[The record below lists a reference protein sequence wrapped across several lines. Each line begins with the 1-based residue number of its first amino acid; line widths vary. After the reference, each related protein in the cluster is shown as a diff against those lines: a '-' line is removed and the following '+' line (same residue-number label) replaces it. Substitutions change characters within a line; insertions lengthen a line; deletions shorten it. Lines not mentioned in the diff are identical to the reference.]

1 MLIAP
6 VANATERVSS
16 TTFIHAHTGPSPQG
30 DRRIAVTDVVTK
42 DANGN
47 AGIGTSTP
55 SLYGRFA
62 VYPVNIAGS
71 ENHISTVAGSAG
83 AFTSNLRLGV
93 YAPNGALGCS
103 ISAIVNYSGNTG
115 TSLAFGTAPVGA
127 AINALPTTRLL
138 IDPNGHVLPGAQN
151 AQDLGGAGIAW
162 RNITSMNALTVT
174 SDADLKQRGAALSDE
189 EILAGKRIAD
199 ELVWWKWLKSIA
211 DNGAAARNH
220 FGPMA
225 QDIAQIL
232 VECDVELDWADGK
245 PSFRSDML
253 CWDEWDAVTQPVMA
267 ERIVQKTKI
276 VLVPVDG
283 SDDGTGEPFY
293 EREEITVDEVE
304 QYDTG
309 AVEIVRPAG
318 SEWRIDPSQVAFFLI
333 AAINADTE
341 RRLLALENPN

>member
-1 MLIAP
+1 MVDWTSGLADAS
-6 VANATERVSS
+6 VAERDSGFVVV
-16 TTFIHAHTGPSPQG
+16 
-30 DRRIAVTDVVTK
+30 RIPGTPDVLKEAAISGFATK
-42 DANGN
+42 DASGN
-47 AGIGTSTP
+47 LVTVGGTVASAIGGSGANIQ
-55 SLYGRFA
+55 LGRFA
-62 VYPVNIAGS
+62 MYSTALGGAYVNYGGEIRSFSGAG
-71 ENHISTVAGSAG
+71 IDVTDLR
-83 AFTSNLRLGV
+83 FYTSNGTGSLERGRFDSLG
-93 YAPNGALGCS
+93 N
-103 ISAIVNYSGNTG
+103 
-115 TSLAFGTAPVGA
+115 FM
-127 AINALPTTRLL
+127 
-138 IDPNGHVLPGAQN
+138 PGVTN
-151 AQDLGGAGIAW
+151 AQDLGIAGKVW
-162 RNITSMNALTVT
+162 RNGYIQNAWTVT
-174 SDADLKQRGAALSDE
+174 SDADLKHRGAALSDA
-189 EILAGKRIAD
+189 EITAGKRIAA
-199 ELVWWKWLKSIA
+199 ELCWWQWLDSIA
-211 DNGAAARNH
+211 TKGEEARNH

-267 ERIVQKTKI
+267 DRIVQKTKI

-293 EREEITVDEVE
+293 KREEITVDEVE

-341 RRLLALENPN
+341 RRLALLEGAKS

>member
-1 MLIAP
+1 
-6 VANATERVSS
+6 
-16 TTFIHAHTGPSPQG
+16 
-30 DRRIAVTDVVTK
+30 
-42 DANGN
+42 
-47 AGIGTSTP
+47 
-55 SLYGRFA
+55 
-62 VYPVNIAGS
+62 
-71 ENHISTVAGSAG
+71 
-83 AFTSNLRLGV
+83 
-93 YAPNGALGCS
+93 
-103 ISAIVNYSGNTG
+103 
-115 TSLAFGTAPVGA
+115 
-127 AINALPTTRLL
+127 
-138 IDPNGHVLPGAQN
+138 
-151 AQDLGGAGIAW
+151 
-162 RNITSMNALTVT
+162 
-174 SDADLKQRGAALSDE
+174 
-189 EILAGKRIAD
+189 
-199 ELVWWKWLKSIA
+199 
-211 DNGAAARNH
+211 
-220 FGPMA
+220 MA

-267 ERIVQKTKI
+267 ERIVQKTNI

-293 EREEITVDEVE
+293 KREEITVDEVE

>member
-1 MLIAP
+1 MVDWTSGTNDAD
-6 VANATERVSS
+6 VAERDSGFV
-16 TTFIHAHTGPSPQG
+16 IV
-30 DRRIAVTDVVTK
+30 RIPGTPDVLKEAAISGFVTK
-42 DANGN
+42 DAGGN
-47 AGIGTSTP
+47 AGIGTSSPTQRLHVANTGNTTLRVDSTNGQSP
-55 SLYGRFA
+55 ELSLFSSGVFDWR
-62 VYPVNIAGS
+62 ILG
-71 ENHISTVAGSAG
+71 GSALRFISDATEHMSITG
-83 AFTSNLRLGV
+83 AGNILAGTSN
-93 YAPNGALGCS
+93 
-103 ISAIVNYSGNTG
+103 T
-115 TSLAFGTAPVGA
+115 
-127 AINALPTTRLL
+127 
-138 IDPNGHVLPGAQN
+138 
-151 AQDLGGAGIAW
+151 QDLGAAGLSW
-162 RNITSMNALTVT
+162 RNGFIQNAWTVT
-174 SDADLKQRGAALSDE
+174 SDADLKQRGVVLSDN

-211 DNGAAARNH
+211 DKGAAARNH

-267 ERIVQKTKI
+267 ERIVQKTKV

-293 EREEITVDEVE
+293 KREEITVDEVE

-341 RRLLALENPN
+341 RRLALLEGAKS

>member
-1 MLIAP
+1 MVDWTSGTNDASVAERDSGFVIVRIPGTPDVLKEAP
-6 VANATERVSS
+6 VNG
-16 TTFIHAHTGPSPQG
+16 F
-30 DRRIAVTDVVTK
+30 VTK
-42 DANGN
+42 DAGGN
-47 AGIGTSTP
+47 VGIGTSSQPTF
-55 SLYGRFA
+55 RFVA
-62 VYPVNIAGS
+62 ANNTFDGVGMGSSGTYSFITLGGYFTGTAGAAQLGF
-71 ENHISTVAGSAG
+71 ERSTGAFVIGNGSRDNPTERMRITSAG
-83 AFTSNLRLGV
+83 NVLAGTSN
-93 YAPNGALGCS
+93 
-103 ISAIVNYSGNTG
+103 T
-115 TSLAFGTAPVGA
+115 
-127 AINALPTTRLL
+127 
-138 IDPNGHVLPGAQN
+138 
-151 AQDLGGAGIAW
+151 QDLGAAGLSW
-162 RNITSMNALTVT
+162 RNGFIQNAWTVT
-174 SDADLKQRGAALSDE
+174 SDADLKQRGAGLSDN

-211 DNGAAARNH
+211 DKGAAARNH

-293 EREEITVDEVE
+293 KREEITVDEVE

-341 RRLLALENPN
+341 RRLALLEGAKS

>member
-1 MLIAP
+1 MVDWTSGTNDAS
-6 VANATERVSS
+6 VEERDSGFV
-16 TTFIHAHTGPSPQG
+16 IV
-30 DRRIAVTDVVTK
+30 RIPGTTDVLKEAAVSGFVTK
-42 DANGN
+42 DAGGN
-47 AGIGTSTP
+47 LELRGNSVGGVLARLANNSATGFSSITFEDSTDVRGQIWAGNLS
-55 SLYGRFA
+55 YA
-62 VYPVNIAGS
+62 
-71 ENHISTVAGSAG
+71 
-83 AFTSNLRLGV
+83 AF
-93 YAPNGALGCS
+93 
-103 ISAIVNYSGNTG
+103 
-115 TSLAFGTAPVGA
+115 
-127 AINALPTTRLL
+127 
-138 IDPNGHVLPGAQN
+138 
-151 AQDLGGAGIAW
+151 GGAG
-162 RNITSMNALTVT
+162 SMNYSANSGPHVFYVNYTERLRCGPTGHLTPGVTDVQDIGVPGLSWNNGFIRNAWTVT
-174 SDADLKQRGAALSDE
+174 SDADLKQRGVVLSDN

-211 DNGAAARNH
+211 DKGAAARNH

-293 EREEITVDEVE
+293 KREEITVDEVE

-318 SEWRIDPSQVAFFLI
+318 SGWRIDPSQVAFFLI

-341 RRLLALENPN
+341 RRLALLEGPKS